1 MKLEY
6 MQRRT
11 QPSYDFNNSNGS
23 MKVESGMQNIMQR
36 VKKKNMDA
44 ILYGHKF
51 INHNNSNESLV
62 KGQNITN
69 NTI

>member
-36 VKKKNMDA
+36 VKKKK
-44 ILYGHKF
+44 YGRYF
-51 INHNNSNESLV
+51 V
-62 KGQNITN
+62 WTQVYQPQ
-69 NTI
+69 

>member
-1 MKLEY
+1 
-6 MQRRT
+6 
-11 QPSYDFNNSNGS
+11 

-62 KGQNITN
+62 KGTKYNQQHYIAFRWWSLSKAPNGIRASE
-69 NTI
+69 